1 MGTGGGADR
10 GSAPC
15 PGSLRQSRNGS
26 SQPGGRLPVT
36 LQSRFKETTD
46 QGLLLASNRFRQLTL
61 KHFPQKEDRMML
73 FHFKKRSLS
82 LEGSRNR
89 KVKTEIDFGRI
100 FTIPVLKYRSNPN
113 FPKLR

>member
-10 GSAPC
+10 GSAVPWL
-15 PGSLRQSRNGS
+15 PAAEREWFFPAR
-26 SQPGGRLPVT
+26 RLPVT

-61 KHFPQKEDRMML
+61 KHFPPKEDRMML

-100 FTIPVLKYRSNPN
+100 FTIPVLKYCSNPN
-113 FPKLR
+113 IPKLR